1 MPFIPKIILLDKGTN
16 KYEFEAYDILAQN
29 RGEPS
34 ADNMVKQYITLNP
47 NHEFVQYL
55 FSASDVEGYNIYGF
69 VVKVPYD
76 IDIEQFE
83 KLKTPLMDGYKDM
96 DLNESEPSLR
106 EEQIEKNR
114 MAEEARKESYKNLM
128 EIKSMS
134 DKHNLDGKKK
144 FITNKDYDSPEY
156 MEHRKKRMEIAQKYK
171 EAREHY
177 ANTESTNLGGTK
189 RRKRRTKKTKKRRS

>member
-16 KYEFEAYDILAQN
+16 KHEFEAYDILAQRN
-29 RGEPS
+29 GGVT

-55 FSASDVEGYNIYGF
+55 FSASDEEGYNIYGF

-96 DLNESEPSLR
+96 DS
-106 EEQIEKNR
+106 
-114 MAEEARKESYKNLM
+114 
-128 EIKSMS
+128 
-134 DKHNLDGKKK
+134 
-144 FITNKDYDSPEY
+144 
-156 MEHRKKRMEIAQKYK
+156 
-171 EAREHY
+171 
-177 ANTESTNLGGTK
+177 NLGGTK
-189 RRKRRTKKTKKRRS
+189 RRKRGTKKTKKRRS